1 MGTAADSVGLT
12 KPAGEV
18 LVEVAEVVYAEVVHP
33 QAFGVGAGPGDPG
46 IFYAP
51 GKVKV
56 SAQRLLTQT
65 GSGEAAPGAPERDRA
80 LGDGVSERAARL
92 RQLDEP
98 VIQRDD
104 LGWLTE

>member
-12 KPAGEV
+12 KQAGEV
-18 LVEVAEVVYAEVVHP
+18 LVEVAEAVYTEVVHP

-56 SAQRLLTQT
+56 SAQRLPTQA
-65 GSGEAAPGAPERDRA
+65 GSPGRPGTRSSGPRHAKTR
-80 LGDGVSERAARL
+80 
-92 RQLDEP
+92 
-98 VIQRDD
+98 
-104 LGWLTE
+104 